1 VIWTDAKGAVTFLNP
16 AAQSW
21 TGLKQEDAIGR
32 PIEEVLRLR
41 PSGVRALFENVLSQ
55 GILASLDEATSVIG
69 EDGAE
74 RAIGGTGA
82 PIMDHSGAVA
92 GVVFVFGEP
101 VRESAGI
108 HETPDTATDQDG
120 FAMVVESPAMRQ
132 LVSFARRVA
141 KSEASTILIEGET
154 GTGKDILA
162 KYVHYHSDRRAK
174 PFLAVNCA
182 AIPETL
188 LESELFGYEKGA
200 FTDAR
205 QQKRGILELAS
216 GGTVFLDE
224 VGEMPLGIQ
233 AKLLRVLEDQAF
245 RRLGGLSDID
255 VDLRV
260 ITVTNRDLLEGIQDG
275 RFRLDLYYRVNV
287 IQLRIPPLRERNEDI
302 LPLADHFL
310 RLLNRRFKRQIQ
322 GISPAAAEVLLAH
335 NWPGNAREI
344 RNTIERAMILEESS
358 LIRTASLDVRRD
370 SAASRPLASQTV
382 PVTEGMS
389 LGDAERAMLVRSLER
404 ANWNQSR
411 AARALSITRD
421 TLRYKMKKYGL
432 FEAAAAAG

>member
-1 VIWTDAKGAVTFLNP
+1 MIWTDAKAAVTFLNP

-21 TGLKQEDAIGR
+21 TGWKQEDAIGR

-41 PSGVRALFENVLSQ
+41 PCSVRALFENVLSQ

-69 EDGAE
+69 VDGAE
-74 RAIGGTGA
+74 RGIGGTAA
-82 PIMDHSGAVA
+82 PVMDHSCAVA

-101 VRESAGI
+101 VRESAGV

-141 KSEASTILIEGET
+141 KSEASTILIEGES

-205 QQKRGILELAS
+205 QQKRGILEMAS

-245 RRLGGLSDID
+245 RRWAGSAI
-255 VDLRV
+255 LRS
-260 ITVTNRDLLEGIQDG
+260 T
-275 RFRLDLYYRVNV
+275 Y
-287 IQLRIPPLRERNEDI
+287 
-302 LPLADHFL
+302 A
-310 RLLNRRFKRQIQ
+310 
-322 GISPAAAEVLLAH
+322 
-335 NWPGNAREI
+335 
-344 RNTIERAMILEESS
+344 
-358 LIRTASLDVRRD
+358 
-370 SAASRPLASQTV
+370 
-382 PVTEGMS
+382 
-389 LGDAERAMLVRSLER
+389 
-404 ANWNQSR
+404 
-411 AARALSITRD
+411 
-421 TLRYKMKKYGL
+421 
-432 FEAAAAAG
+432 